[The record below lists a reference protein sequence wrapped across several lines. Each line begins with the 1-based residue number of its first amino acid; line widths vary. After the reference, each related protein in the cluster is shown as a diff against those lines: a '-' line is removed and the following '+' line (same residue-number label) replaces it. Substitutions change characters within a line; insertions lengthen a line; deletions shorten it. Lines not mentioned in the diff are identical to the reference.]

1 MKIVIITNKISKKNK
16 IKIKVL
22 FHQIKIKNKITVLN
36 LILIIKILVIIAF
49 LTNHIQI
56 VQIQVKIIINVKQVK
71 KIQKENI

>member
-22 FHQIKIKNKITVLN
+22 FHRIKIENKITALN

-49 LTNHIQI
+49 LTNRIQI